1 MTWWTKQL
9 RDFLCFAIGA
19 AGLTREIILGAGAP
33 ERPYLI
39 GACLVL
45 LGLPG
50 ALRIDEIRRKGNGE
64 DDQ

>member
-19 AGLTREIILGAGAP
+19 AGLTREIILGAGSS

-50 ALRIDEIRRKGNGE
+50 ALRLDEIRRKG
-64 DDQ
+64 DDGDGQ